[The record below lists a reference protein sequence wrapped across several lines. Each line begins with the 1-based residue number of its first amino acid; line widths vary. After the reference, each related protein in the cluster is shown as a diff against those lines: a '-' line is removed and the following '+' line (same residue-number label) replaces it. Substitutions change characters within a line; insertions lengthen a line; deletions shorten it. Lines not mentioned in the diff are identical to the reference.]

1 MAGEVTQAVTTVVD
15 PVKVVTLTCTADS
28 SDGSYP
34 ATALTGIPSN
44 VKGGRLLQIITDPS
58 GDTAPQDNYD
68 ITVTD
73 SGGADLLLGVGAN
86 RDTTNTEVAIIQ
98 SNGAHPVYAGTD
110 TLTLNI
116 TNNNVNSA
124 VIVIKLY
131 YTEGV

>member
-1 MAGEVTQAVTTVVD
+1 MAGTVTQAVTTVVD

-44 VKGGRLLQIITDPS
+44 GRGGRLLQIITDPQS
-58 GDTAPQDNYD
+58 TAPQDNYD

-86 RDTTNTEVAIIQ
+86 RDTANTEVAVIAT
-98 SNGAHPVYAGTD
+98 NGAHSVYAGTD

>member
-1 MAGEVTQAVTTVVD
+1 MAETISESLTCDVA
-15 PVKVVTLTCTADS
+15 PVKVVTFTCTADS

-34 ATALTGIPSN
+34 ATTVSTDI
-44 VKGGRLLQIITDPS
+44 KGRLLQIVTDPQS
-58 GDTAPQDNYD
+58 TAPQDNYD

-73 SGGADLLLGVGAN
+73 SVGADLLLGVGAN
-86 RDTTNTEVAIIQ
+86 RDTSNTEIAIVE
-98 SNGAHPVYAGTD
+98 SNGAHSVVAETD
-110 TLTLNI
+110 TLTLTI

>member
-44 VKGGRLLQIITDPS
+44 AKGGRLLQIITDPQS
-58 GDTAPQDNYD
+58 TAPQDNYD

-86 RDTTNTEVAIIQ
+86 RDTANTEVAVIAT
-98 SNGAHPVYAGTD
+98 NGAHPVYAGTD

-124 VIVIKLY
+124 GIVIKLY

>member
-1 MAGEVTQAVTTVVD
+1 MAGTVTEAITTVVD
-15 PVKVVTLTCTADS
+15 PVKVITLTCTADS

-34 ATALTGIPSN
+34 ATALTGIPRDAR
-44 VKGGRLLQIITDPS
+44 GGRLLQIITAPS

-68 ITVTD
+68 ITLTD

-86 RDTTNTEVAIIQ
+86 RDTANTEVAVINT
-98 SNGAHPVYAGTD
+98 NGAHPVYAGTD

-124 VIVIKLY
+124 VIIIKLY
-131 YTEGV
+131 YTEGI